1 MSNVQ
6 GLARR
11 AARLLLAT
19 ALAGCG
25 PSHDGADGTDT
36 ASAAAATADSAG
48 AMAGMQHDSAA
59 PGAELGVASR
69 PAARDSNQSFLRM
82 MADHHEG
89 LIAMT
94 GIARPH
100 LAGARTKRDAEKL
113 AAKQKEEQAS
123 MERMLEQHY
132 GERLTPAVL
141 PSNQALADS
150 LRAAPAGAAYDATFY
165 QQVIHHHREGVTMT
179 DRFLPTLTGEVKR
192 MAERMKGEQ
201 QQEIREFEIRV
212 GAVARG

>member
-1 MSNVQ
+1 MLLICLSF
-6 GLARR
+6 LTLSFFFFLFFLMIRR
-11 AARLLLAT
+11 PPRSTLFPYTTLFR
-19 ALAGCG
+19 
-25 PSHDGADGTDT
+25 SH
-36 ASAAAATADSAG
+36 
-48 AMAGMQHDSAA
+48 A
-59 PGAELGVASR
+59 PGAELGAASR

-132 GERLTPAVL
+132 GERLTPA
-141 PSNQALADS
+141 
-150 LRAAPAGAAYDATFY
+150 
-165 QQVIHHHREGVTMT
+165 
-179 DRFLPTLTGEVKR
+179 
-192 MAERMKGEQ
+192 
-201 QQEIREFEIRV
+201 
-212 GAVARG
+212 